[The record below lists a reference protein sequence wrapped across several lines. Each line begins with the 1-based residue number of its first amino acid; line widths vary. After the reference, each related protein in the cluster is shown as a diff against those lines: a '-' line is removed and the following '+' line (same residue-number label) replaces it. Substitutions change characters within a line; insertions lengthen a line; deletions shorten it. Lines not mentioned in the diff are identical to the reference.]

1 MVVKDIFCCRYRA
14 VLWVLVALSTG
25 AYGCIVV
32 TVREWFEKCLERNC
46 TVFNFPPTIKDS
58 SIKRVM
64 KLSPGSICLVLIKN
78 TRREDWEFV
87 GEFIVK
93 NIAVVKGEEFSK
105 YASRAVETS
114 NAPFPKSGER
124 TVIIEFE
131 NLIKYEKPVKLGEC
145 TDITVKNKPLSE
157 QAITGFTLLT
167 PDKAPLIIN
176 GIRSKAGY
184 KPVQPITVS
193 PSKQVVELRPS
204 HDDIVK
210 ELLELGEWLGFYVEK
225 EKWTDDKLYRVD
237 VAWMKSS
244 EKPPIKVFEVEIS
257 NDVDRALARL
267 KHAHDIWNC
276 QQLWLI
282 VSNEAKAERA
292 RKLVEPRLKGAF
304 EEIRDIVIVVGWEEI
319 HKLYTGINPY
329 KDILKELLKR

>member
-1 MVVKDIFCCRYRA
+1 M
-14 VLWVLVALSTG
+14 STG
-25 AYGCIVV
+25 VYGCIVV

-46 TVFNFPPTIKDS
+46 TVFNFPPNRQPK
-58 SIKRVM
+58 VQV
-64 KLSPGSICLVLIKN
+64 LSPGSICLVLVKEGSS
-78 TRREDWEFV
+78 RKEWLFV
-87 GEFIVK
+87 GEFTVK
-93 NIAVVKGEEFSK
+93 SVKLVKGEEFSA
-105 YASRAVETS
+105 YAPKAVETPK
-114 NAPFPKSGER
+114 APFPKPGESSW
-124 TVIIEFE
+124 IIEFE
-131 NLIKYEKPVKLGEC
+131 NLIKYERPVKLGEC
-145 TDITVKNKPLSE
+145 TDIIVKNKPLSK
-157 QAITGFTLLT
+157 QAITGFTLLI
-167 PDKAPLIIN
+167 PDKAPQIIN
-176 GIRSKAGY
+176 GIRSKARY
-184 KPVQPITVS
+184 KPVQPTIVS
-193 PSKQVVELRPS
+193 TLQQVVELRPS

-237 VAWMKSS
+237 VAWMKSP
-244 EKPPIKVFEVEIS
+244 ERPPIKVFEVEIS
-257 NDVDRALARL
+257 NDVDRALTRL

-282 VSNEAKAERA
+282 VSDEAKAERA